1 MDYHND
7 GMAILT
13 LTTDYGWQDHYVGA
27 LKGAILAIAPD
38 VNLIDVTHALS
49 PGDIPS
55 AGFVLWQALKHYP
68 PGSVHLAVVD
78 PGVGGARRGL
88 LGRYGGHTIV
98 APDNGLISWVHCEL
112 PCEPSYAIENATFFR
127 SDVSATFHGRD
138 IFGPVAAHVARGV
151 PLNAFGPPL
160 RDPVLLPLAR
170 RAVRDSTDVIRG
182 RVIYVDRFGNLVT
195 NVHRDQL
202 AVARGHFA
210 NVCMVRIGTVDVGP
224 LRTTFSD
231 VPAGAPVAYLGSAE
245 FLEIAVNQGSAAAR
259 FGRDAAVLINGS

>member
-1 MDYHND
+1 MGYHNV

-13 LTTDYGWQDHYVGA
+13 LTTDYGWQDHYVA
-27 LKGAILAIAPD
+27 AVKGAILAIGFD
-38 VNLIDVTHALS
+38 LNLIDVTHDLA
-49 PGDIPS
+49 PGDIS
-55 AGFVLWQALKHYP
+55 GAAFVLWQALKHYP

-78 PGVGGARRGL
+78 PGVGNARRGL
-88 LGRYGGHTIV
+88 VGRYGGQTVV

-112 PCEPSYAIENATFFR
+112 PCESAYAIENATYFR

-170 RAVRDSTDVIRG
+170 RAVRDTTNVIRG
-182 RVIYVDRFGNLVT
+182 RVIHVDRFGNLVT
-195 NVHRDQL
+195 NVHRDQ
-202 AVARGHFA
+202 VAAAPGDIA
-210 NVCMVRIGTVDVGP
+210 NVCTVRIGTADVGP
-224 LRTTFSD
+224 LRATFSD
-231 VPAGAPVAYLGSAE
+231 VPAGAPVAYVGSAE

-259 FGRDAAVLINGS
+259 FGRDAAVLINGG